1 MSSVI
6 EGVDISIESFLEEAE
21 DQASD
26 VLNFYRG
33 TNVLITGA
41 TGFMG
46 KVLLEK
52 LLRSCQ
58 DINMIYI
65 LVRPKMGKSHVRR
78 FYEIFEGPF
87 FDRMKS
93 VCPAYLSKVRLVY
106 GDCLKSGLGFSEED
120 RAHLVSTV
128 DVIFHAA
135 AAVRFDTSL
144 RVAVLTNVRS
154 TVDLLNMTRGMPQ
167 LKAFVFV
174 STAYSNCDNEH
185 IEEKFYEPPIPWL
198 TLTLMAE
205 TLSDQILAK
214 ITPGILGEWPN
225 AYALTKCV
233 AEDVVRSKGDKLPIA
248 IVRPSIVIATSKEPI
263 AGWIN
268 NFYGP
273 TGVVAGA
280 GIGLLRSLHCDGNML
295 ADLVPVDMVINSM
308 IVAAC
313 DVGRSRLEGTNSEV
327 PAPSL
332 EDKNYPS
339 LFRPTESEYAI
350 VPTGRQHKRKLRRK
364 TLSSSVPIYNFVS
377 SNQRPLKWR
386 EFMSLNERAEPQIP
400 SQLMIWYYCF
410 HLNKHKSIHLLSIFF
425 LHWVPAFLVDM
436 GARFLGRKPRMVNA
450 YRKIHRFS
458 EVLSYFSTR
467 QWLFSDTNTRA
478 LWRKLGTEDQKFF
491 NFDISSLVWED
502 YFYTHMRGL
511 RVYLVKDSLD
521 TVPLGIRKRH
531 RFMLAHYTLVALVF
545 SLLFMCLLNILSLV
559 LR

>member
-1 MSSVI
+1 MNNVI
-6 EGVDISIESFLEEAE
+6 EGADISIEDFLEENL
-21 DQASD
+21 DRTSD
-26 VLNFYRG
+26 IQCFFRDA
-33 TNVLITGA
+33 NVFITGA

-52 LLRSCQ
+52 LIRSCPE
-58 DINMIYI
+58 IGMIYI
-65 LVRPKMGKSHVRR
+65 LVRPKLGKSQVRR

-87 FDRMKS
+87 FERMKS
-93 VCPAYLSKVRLVY
+93 ECPNYLSKVRLVS
-106 GDCLKSGLGFSEED
+106 GDCLKPNLGLSDED
-120 RAHLVSTV
+120 RSLLCACV
-128 DVIFHAA
+128 DCVFHAA

-144 RVAVLTNVRS
+144 RVAVITNVRA
-154 TVDLLNMTRGMPQ
+154 TVDLLNMARAMPH

-205 TLSDQILAK
+205 TLSETMLTK
-214 ITPGILGEWPN
+214 ITPGILGKWPN

-295 ADLVPVDMVINSM
+295 ADLVPVDMVINCM
-308 IVAAC
+308 IAAAWDVA
-313 DVGRSRLEGTNSEV
+313 RSRFESTNSEIV
-327 PAPSL
+327 APCS
-332 EDKNYPS
+332 EEEK
-339 LFRPTESEYAI
+339 ESPEAEYHI
-350 VPTGRQHKRKLRRK
+350 VRSRFSQCKVKRK
-364 TLSSSVPIYNFVS
+364 TISSSIPVYNFVS
-377 SNQRPLKWR
+377 SNQRALTWQQ
-386 EFMSLNERAEPQIP
+386 FMSLNERAEPQIP

-410 HLNKHKSIHLLSIFF
+410 HLNKHKSVHLLSILF
-425 LHWVPAFLVDM
+425 LHWIPALLVDL
-436 GARFLGRKPRMVNA
+436 GARLIGQKPRMVNA
-450 YRKIHRFS
+450 YKKIHRFS

-467 QWLFSDTNTRA
+467 QWLFNDKNTSA
-478 LWRKLGTEDQKFF
+478 LWRKLNEQDQKYF
-491 NFDISSLVWED
+491 NFDIGSLVWED

-521 TVPLGIRKRH
+521 TVPQGIRKRH
-531 RFMLAHYTLVALVF
+531 RFMLAHYTLIALVV
-545 SLLFMCLLNILSLV
+545 SLLCLCFLNLFSFIW
-559 LR
+559 RR